1 MVDPPSSTVAGFQK
15 NFQIFRNLA
24 ADLGQY
30 AFAGALVRRP
40 HTFKVMKENLL
51 ILAVA
56 VLALVANAQAQT
68 SDTLVV
74 TNSDSAITQF
84 VGTNTISEA
93 DEGNP
98 FAGLTLINDSE
109 IPQPGVFN
117 PFAINLN
124 FGLVVLV
131 EPGFDLTGYL
141 NTHSNPVTLQDPIPF
156 GSDVTSL
163 FDIPLSQISDIV
175 GITEVTSIEN
185 GFPPVI
191 IGETISFGALS
202 DGENGF
208 VIPPLFFLGPT
219 DFGFTGE
226 PVHFASEANP
236 LDVSAAFNVE
246 GIQTGYT
253 ATFTSDVETSAVADS
268 GMTISLFGLGL
279 TGVAFLRR
287 KVV

>member
-1 MVDPPSSTVAGFQK
+1 MLLLAIVA
-15 NFQIFRNLA
+15 A
-24 ADLGQY
+24 
-30 AFAGALVRRP
+30 
-40 HTFKVMKENLL
+40 
-51 ILAVA
+51 
-56 VLALVANAQAQT
+56 AQAQT

-74 TNSDSAITQF
+74 TNSDSAVTQF
-84 VGTNTISEA
+84 VGTYTVSEA
-93 DEGNP
+93 DEANP
-98 FAGLTLINDSE
+98 FAGLTLINDRE

-117 PFAINLN
+117 PFAIDQS

-131 EPGFDLTGYL
+131 EPSFDLTAYL
-141 NTHSNPVTLQDPIPF
+141 ATHSNPTTLTGAIPF
-156 GSDVTSL
+156 GSNATSL

-175 GITEVTSIEN
+175 GITEVTSIET

-226 PVHFASEANP
+226 TVHFASEANP

-253 ATFTSDVETSAVADS
+253 ATFTSDVETSAVPDS
-268 GMTISLFGLGL
+268 GMTISLLGLGL
-279 TGVAFLRR
+279 AGVALLRR
-287 KVV
+287 KIA